1 MSGPLSAFN
10 RFVPLSGDEYSPDNV
25 AGLDMGI
32 PSRPMFSHR
41 TLNDGSGESICM
53 KCFLTISRT
62 WGDFKITEKNWL
74 RSKLPTSAISHASRN
89 NSQFQTAPLPTVRY
103 KIALGSPRQKSH

>member
-10 RFVPLSGDEYSPDNV
+10 RFVPLSGDEYSPDNG

-41 TLNDGSGESICM
+41 TLNDGSVESICM

-62 WGDFKITEKNWL
+62 WGDFKITEKEL
-74 RSKLPTSAISHASRN
+74 VEIEATHECD
-89 NSQFQTAPLPTVRY
+89 
-103 KIALGSPRQKSH
+103 KSHKSKQFLNFKLHHCRPFGTKSLLAHRAK